1 MNKSM
6 QTGHTI
12 IRTIQM
18 MEVMSYEKTTNCSS
32 GMSRGRSHR
41 ICSGIFNTESRKRG
55 AAHRN
60 FTDFVYSRAYRE
72 KDTTETDTKRRLRDK
87 MGQEESAAG
96 QQENQQPTEK
106 QLHFVPENVTNWPVK
121 GDVLLPFS
129 MDKTVYFPTLDQYQY
144 NRGMV
149 IRANEGDA
157 VYSVT
162 EGRIIDIYD
171 SAETGCTVVQDLGDG
186 YTATYGQLANLT
198 CSEGDVLEAGETLG
212 AVGKVTRYYTV
223 EGTNV
228 YFAMEQDGKPVNP
241 MDYFGDI

>member
-1 MNKSM
+1 MKKQQIAAAACLVAGAIGFAAVYSTQKPGKDEIPTEIS
-6 QTGHTI
+6 QTSSIVEPTEKK
-12 IRTIQM
+12 TPQ
-18 MEVMSYEKTTNCSS
+18 KTT
-32 GMSRGRSHR
+32 
-41 ICSGIFNTESRKRG
+41 
-55 AAHRN
+55 
-60 FTDFVYSRAYRE
+60 E
-72 KDTTETDTKRRLRDK
+72 KVDSETK

-157 VYSVT
+157 VCSVT

-198 CSEGDVLEAGETLG
+198 CSEGDVLESHGTAGPCLPCSTAGRRCRAGPTLRFQTMSRRCLPLPLWREASPGSTCG
-212 AVGKVTRYYTV
+212 ASL
-223 EGTNV
+223 
-228 YFAMEQDGKPVNP
+228 AMS
-241 MDYFGDI
+241 